1 MKKRTQGRYLDSGL
15 FLCGIYWSSPINPRL
30 PAGPD
35 TPYDFTEKLA
45 GSIARINSYHAHAF
59 RRERVTASILLVED
73 DRPIAENVILAL
85 ARENLDCRHVT
96 LAAEGLALLHG
107 SSFDLAILD
116 VGLPDGNGF
125 DLCRTL
131 RTFSDLPVIF
141 LTARSDEI
149 DRVVGLEIGADDY
162 VLKPF
167 SPREL
172 AARVKTIL
180 RRSRNGSVNSPPA
193 ATSTFLQVDD
203 ERARI
208 VCRGQPLELSR
219 SEYLM
224 LKTLAAR
231 PEKVFSRA
239 ELMDAAGLAEASLE
253 RSVDTHIKSLRAKLA
268 ACAPDVDPIQTHRGL
283 GYSLTRIA
291 T

>member
-1 MKKRTQGRYLDSGL
+1 MGQ
-15 FLCGIYWSSPINPRL
+15 RL
-30 PAGPD
+30 ERRD
-35 TPYDFTEKLA
+35 NRVRLKL
-45 GSIARINSYHAHAF
+45 GVPHLHAHLM
-59 RRERVTASILLVED
+59 TASILLVED
-73 DRPIAENVILAL
+73 DKPIADNVMLAL
-85 ARENLDCRHVT
+85 ARENMDCRHTT
-96 LAAEGLALLHG
+96 LAAEGLALLATG
-107 SSFDLAILD
+107 KFDLAILD

-125 DLCRTL
+125 DVCRSL
-131 RTFSDLPVIF
+131 RGFSDIPVIF

-180 RRSRNGSVNSPPA
+180 RRSRNGAVSAN
-193 ATSTFLQVDD
+193 ATATTALIQVDD

-208 VCRGQPLELSR
+208 VCRGQALDLSR
-219 SEYLM
+219 TEYLM
-224 LKTLAAR
+224 LKAMAAR

-253 RSVDTHIKSLRAKLA
+253 RSVDTHIKALRAKLA
-268 ACAPDVDPIQTHRGL
+268 EAAPDSDLIRTHRGL
-283 GYSLTRIA
+283 GYSLVRDGA
-291 T
+291 

>member
-1 MKKRTQGRYLDSGL
+1 M
-15 FLCGIYWSSPINPRL
+15 PP
-30 PAGPD
+30 
-35 TPYDFTEKLA
+35 
-45 GSIARINSYHAHAF
+45 
-59 RRERVTASILLVED
+59 SILLVED
-73 DRPIAENVILAL
+73 DRPIADNVILAL
-85 ARENLDCRHVT
+85 ARENMDCRHVT
-96 LAAEGLALLHG
+96 LAAEGLALLAAG
-107 SSFDLAILD
+107 GFDLAILD

-125 DLCRTL
+125 DVCRTL
-131 RTFSDLPVIF
+131 RGFSDIPVIF

-172 AARVKTIL
+172 AARVKTVL
-180 RRSRNGSVNSPPA
+180 RRSRNGA
-193 ATSTFLQVDD
+193 AVSANTSAAQAFIQVDD

-208 VCRGQPLELSR
+208 VCRGQPLDLSR
-219 SEYLM
+219 AEYLM
-224 LKTLAAR
+224 LKAMAAR

-268 ACAPDVDPIQTHRGL
+268 AHSPDTDPIRTHRGL
-283 GYSLTRIA
+283 GYSLVREPA
-291 T
+291 

>member
-1 MKKRTQGRYLDSGL
+1 MS
-15 FLCGIYWSSPINPRL
+15 
-30 PAGPD
+30 
-35 TPYDFTEKLA
+35 
-45 GSIARINSYHAHAF
+45 
-59 RRERVTASILLVED
+59 ASILLVED

-85 ARENLDCRHVT
+85 AREGLECHHVV
-96 LAAEGLALLHG
+96 LAAEALALLRG

-125 DLCRTL
+125 DLCRTV
-131 RTFSDLPVIF
+131 RGFSDIPIIF
-141 LTARSDEI
+141 LTARADEI

-180 RRSRNGSVNSPPA
+180 RRSQRTAVPLGASVNCPSP
-193 ATSTFLQVDD
+193 LVQVDE

-208 VCRGQPLELSR
+208 SYRGQPLELSR
-219 SEYLM
+219 TEFLM
-224 LKTLAAR
+224 LKALATR

-253 RSVDTHIKSLRAKLA
+253 RSVDTHIKALRAKLA
-268 ACAPDVDPIQTHRGL
+268 AHAPDADPIRTHRGM
-283 GYSLTRIA
+283 GYSLAREPA
-291 T
+291 

>member
-1 MKKRTQGRYLDSGL
+1 M
-15 FLCGIYWSSPINPRL
+15 
-30 PAGPD
+30 
-35 TPYDFTEKLA
+35 
-45 GSIARINSYHAHAF
+45 
-59 RRERVTASILLVED
+59 TASILLVED
-73 DRPIAENVILAL
+73 DRPIADNVILAL
-85 ARENLDCRHVT
+85 ARENMDCHHVT
-96 LAAEGLALLHG
+96 LAAEGLALLAAG
-107 SSFDLAILD
+107 GFDLAILD

-125 DLCRTL
+125 DVCRSL
-131 RTFSDLPVIF
+131 RGFSDIPVIF

-180 RRSRNGSVNSPPA
+180 RRSRNGVANANTPA
-193 ATSTFLQVDD
+193 ATAFIRVDD

-208 VCRGQPLELSR
+208 VCGGQALDLSR
-219 SEYLM
+219 TEYLM
-224 LKTLAAR
+224 LKAMAAR

-253 RSVDTHIKSLRAKLA
+253 RSVDTHIKALRAKVA
-268 ACAPDVDPIQTHRGL
+268 AAAPDSDLIRTHRGL
-283 GYSLTRIA
+283 GYSLARNGA
-291 T
+291 

>member
-1 MKKRTQGRYLDSGL
+1 M
-15 FLCGIYWSSPINPRL
+15 
-30 PAGPD
+30 
-35 TPYDFTEKLA
+35 
-45 GSIARINSYHAHAF
+45 
-59 RRERVTASILLVED
+59 TASILLVED
-73 DRPIAENVILAL
+73 DKPIADNVMLAL
-85 ARENLDCRHVT
+85 ARENMDCRHTT
-96 LAAEGLALLHG
+96 LAAEGLALLATG
-107 SSFDLAILD
+107 KFDLAILD

-125 DLCRTL
+125 DVCRSL
-131 RTFSDLPVIF
+131 RGFSDIPVIF

-180 RRSRNGSVNSPPA
+180 RRSRNGAVSAN
-193 ATSTFLQVDD
+193 ATATTALIQVDD

-208 VCRGQPLELSR
+208 VCRGQALDLSR
-219 SEYLM
+219 TEYLM
-224 LKTLAAR
+224 LKAMAAR

-253 RSVDTHIKSLRAKLA
+253 RSVDTHIKALRAKLA
-268 ACAPDVDPIQTHRGL
+268 EAAPDSDLIRTHRGL
-283 GYSLTRIA
+283 GYSLVRDGA
-291 T
+291 

>member
-1 MKKRTQGRYLDSGL
+1 METCATARAPLN
-15 FLCGIYWSSPINPRL
+15 SSPM
-30 PAGPD
+30 PA
-35 TPYDFTEKLA
+35 T
-45 GSIARINSYHAHAF
+45 
-59 RRERVTASILLVED
+59 ILLVED
-73 DRPIAENVILAL
+73 DRPIADNVILAL
-85 ARENLDCRHVT
+85 AREGMECQHVI
-96 LAAEGLALLHG
+96 LAAEGLARVRAG
-107 SSFDLAILD
+107 GVDLAILD

-125 DLCRTL
+125 DLCRAI
-131 RTFSDLPVIF
+131 RGFSDVPVIF

-180 RRSRNGSVNSPPA
+180 RRARPGAGVAPVEVSSGLPPQG
-193 ATSTFLQVDD
+193 LVVDED
-203 ERARI
+203 RARI
-208 VCRGQPLELSR
+208 TYRGTALDLSR

-224 LKTLAAR
+224 LKALAAR

-253 RSVDTHIKSLRAKLA
+253 RTVDSHIKSLRAKLA
-268 ACAPDVDPIQTHRGL
+268 ALAPEADPIRTHRGL
-283 GYSLTRIA
+283 GYSLARDPA
-291 T
+291 

>member
-1 MKKRTQGRYLDSGL
+1 
-15 FLCGIYWSSPINPRL
+15 
-30 PAGPD
+30 
-35 TPYDFTEKLA
+35 
-45 GSIARINSYHAHAF
+45 
-59 RRERVTASILLVED
+59 VTAAILLVED
-73 DRPIAENVILAL
+73 DRPIADNVIMAL
-85 ARENLDCRHVT
+85 AREHLACRHVT
-96 LAAEGLALLHG
+96 LAAEGLALLRAG
-107 SSFDLAILD
+107 GFDLAILD

-131 RTFSDLPVIF
+131 RGFSDIPVIF

-180 RRSRNGSVNSPPA
+180 RRSRPAVPAPA
-193 ATSTFLQVDD
+193 ASSALIVVDE

-208 VCRGQPLELSR
+208 ACRGRPLDLSR
-219 SEYLM
+219 AEYLM
-224 LKTLAAR
+224 LKAMAAR
-231 PEKVFSRA
+231 PEKVFSRS

-253 RSVDTHIKSLRAKLA
+253 RAVDSHIKTLRAKLA
-268 ACAPDVDPIQTHRGL
+268 ECAPDADPIRTHRGL
-283 GYSLTRIA
+283 GYSLAREP
-291 T
+291 

>member
-1 MKKRTQGRYLDSGL
+1 MSHARRAYPSAKLRM
-15 FLCGIYWSSPINPRL
+15 LCP
-30 PAGPD
+30 
-35 TPYDFTEKLA
+35 
-45 GSIARINSYHAHAF
+45 HAHTMT
-59 RRERVTASILLVED
+59 VSILLVED
-73 DRPIAENVILAL
+73 DRPIADNVVLAL
-85 ARENLDCRHVT
+85 ARENMDCRHVT
-96 LAAEGLALLHG
+96 LATEGLALLAAG
-107 SSFDLAILD
+107 GFDLAILD
-116 VGLPDGNGF
+116 VGLPDGSGF
-125 DLCRTL
+125 DVCRTL
-131 RTFSDLPVIF
+131 RTFSDIPVIF

-180 RRSRNGSVNSPPA
+180 RRSRNGVI
-193 ATSTFLQVDD
+193 STHKASTQTFIQVDD

-208 VCRGQPLELSR
+208 TCQGQPLDLSR
-219 SEYLM
+219 TEYLM
-224 LKTLAAR
+224 LRAMATR

-268 ACAPDVDPIQTHRGL
+268 PHTPGADPIRTHRGL
-283 GYSLTRIA
+283 GYSLTQES

>member
-1 MKKRTQGRYLDSGL
+1 
-15 FLCGIYWSSPINPRL
+15 
-30 PAGPD
+30 
-35 TPYDFTEKLA
+35 
-45 GSIARINSYHAHAF
+45 
-59 RRERVTASILLVED
+59 VTASILLVED

-96 LAAEGLALLHG
+96 LAAEGLALLCG
-107 SSFDLAILD
+107 GGFDLAILD

-131 RTFSDLPVIF
+131 RGFSDVPVIF

-180 RRSRNGSVNSPPA
+180 RRVGGSNGNGAASRIKPA
-193 ATSTFLQVDD
+193 FIEVDA

-208 VCRGQPLELSR
+208 VCRGQPLDLSR
-219 SEYLM
+219 SEFLM

-268 ACAPDVDPIQTHRGL
+268 ACAPDADPIQTHRGL
-283 GYSLTRIA
+283 GYSLARIA

>member
-1 MKKRTQGRYLDSGL
+1 MT
-15 FLCGIYWSSPINPRL
+15 
-30 PAGPD
+30 
-35 TPYDFTEKLA
+35 T
-45 GSIARINSYHAHAF
+45 
-59 RRERVTASILLVED
+59 SILLVED
-73 DRPIAENVILAL
+73 DRPIADNVILAL
-85 ARENLDCRHVT
+85 ARENLDCRHVA
-96 LAAEGLALLHG
+96 LAAEGLALLRAG
-107 SSFDLAILD
+107 DFDLAILD

-131 RTFSDLPVIF
+131 HGFSDIPVIF

-180 RRSRNGSVNSPPA
+180 RRAGGKSGNGGIRPA
-193 ATSTFLQVDD
+193 AAQPVTPAFIDVDA
-203 ERARI
+203 ECARI
-208 VCRGQPLELSR
+208 ACRGHLLDLSR
-219 SEYLM
+219 AEYLM

-268 ACAPDVDPIQTHRGL
+268 ECAPEIDAIRTHRGL
-283 GYSLTRIA
+283 GYSLARTA
-291 T
+291 A

>member
-1 MKKRTQGRYLDSGL
+1 M
-15 FLCGIYWSSPINPRL
+15 
-30 PAGPD
+30 
-35 TPYDFTEKLA
+35 
-45 GSIARINSYHAHAF
+45 
-59 RRERVTASILLVED
+59 TASILLVED
-73 DRPIAENVILAL
+73 DRPIADNVILAL

-96 LAAEGLALLHG
+96 LAGEGLALLRAG
-107 SSFDLAILD
+107 GFDLAILD

-131 RTFSDLPVIF
+131 RGFSDVPVIF

-180 RRSRNGSVNSPPA
+180 RRSRNGSVAAPPA
-193 ATSTFLQVDD
+193 TAPAFIQVDH
-203 ERARI
+203 ERAHI
-208 VCRGQPLELSR
+208 ACRGRTLDLSR
-219 SEYLM
+219 SEYLI
-224 LKTLAAR
+224 LKALAAR

-268 ACAPDVDPIQTHRGL
+268 ACAPDADPIQTHRGL
-283 GYSLTRIA
+283 GYSLARIA
-291 T
+291 A

>member
-1 MKKRTQGRYLDSGL
+1 V
-15 FLCGIYWSSPINPRL
+15 P
-30 PAGPD
+30 
-35 TPYDFTEKLA
+35 
-45 GSIARINSYHAHAF
+45 
-59 RRERVTASILLVED
+59 ASILLVED

-96 LAAEGLALLHG
+96 LAAEGLALLRAG
-107 SSFDLAILD
+107 GFDLAILD

-125 DLCRTL
+125 DLCRAL
-131 RTFSDLPVIF
+131 RGFSDVPVIF

-180 RRSRNGSVNSPPA
+180 RRVGGKNGNGSGAIPLATAPA
-193 ATSTFLQVDD
+193 FLLVDD

-208 VCRGQPLELSR
+208 ICRGQPLELSR

-231 PEKVFSRA
+231 PEKVFSRG

>member
-1 MKKRTQGRYLDSGL
+1 M
-15 FLCGIYWSSPINPRL
+15 SS
-30 PAGPD
+30 
-35 TPYDFTEKLA
+35 
-45 GSIARINSYHAHAF
+45 
-59 RRERVTASILLVED
+59 ASVLVVED
-73 DRPIAENVILAL
+73 DRPIAENVVLAL
-85 ARENLDCRHVT
+85 AREGIDCHHVA
-96 LAAEGLALLHG
+96 LAADALARLRAG
-107 SSFDLAILD
+107 GFDLAILD

-125 DLCRTL
+125 DLCRTV
-131 RTFSDLPVIF
+131 RAFSDIPIIF
-141 LTARSDEI
+141 LTARADEI

-180 RRSRNGSVNSPPA
+180 RRSQAFRPAPA
-193 ATSTFLQVDD
+193 AAPGPAGIEVDE
-203 ERARI
+203 ERAVI
-208 VCRGQPLELSR
+208 TFQGQVLDLSR

-268 ACAPDVDPIQTHRGL
+268 ALAPDADPIRTHRGL
-283 GYSLTRIA
+283 GYSLARNA
-291 T
+291 A

>member
-1 MKKRTQGRYLDSGL
+1 M
-15 FLCGIYWSSPINPRL
+15 PIHR
-30 PAGPD
+30 D
-35 TPYDFTEKLA
+35 
-45 GSIARINSYHAHAF
+45 
-59 RRERVTASILLVED
+59 RVTASILLVED

-96 LAAEGLALLHG
+96 LAAEGLALLRDG
-107 SSFDLAILD
+107 GFDLAILD

-180 RRSRNGSVNSPPA
+180 RRVGGRNGNGKVAAPPVTTPA
-193 ATSTFLQVDD
+193 FIQVDE

-231 PEKVFSRA
+231 PEKVFSRG

>member
-1 MKKRTQGRYLDSGL
+1 M
-15 FLCGIYWSSPINPRL
+15 
-30 PAGPD
+30 
-35 TPYDFTEKLA
+35 
-45 GSIARINSYHAHAF
+45 
-59 RRERVTASILLVED
+59 TASILLVED
-73 DRPIAENVILAL
+73 DRPIADNVILAM
-85 ARENLDCRHVT
+85 ARENMDCRHVS
-96 LAAEGLALLHG
+96 LAAEGLALLATG
-107 SSFDLAILD
+107 GFDLAILD

-125 DLCRTL
+125 DVCRTL
-131 RTFSDLPVIF
+131 RGFSDIPVIF

-180 RRSRNGSVNSPPA
+180 RRSRNGAASANAAAVPA
-193 ATSTFLQVDD
+193 FFQVDD

-208 VCRGQPLELSR
+208 VCLGHALDLSR
-219 SEYLM
+219 TEYLM
-224 LKTLAAR
+224 LKAMAMR

-253 RSVDTHIKSLRAKLA
+253 RSVDTHIKALRAKLA
-268 ACAPDVDPIQTHRGL
+268 DAAPGSDHIRTHRGL
-283 GYSLTRIA
+283 GYSLARDGA
-291 T
+291 